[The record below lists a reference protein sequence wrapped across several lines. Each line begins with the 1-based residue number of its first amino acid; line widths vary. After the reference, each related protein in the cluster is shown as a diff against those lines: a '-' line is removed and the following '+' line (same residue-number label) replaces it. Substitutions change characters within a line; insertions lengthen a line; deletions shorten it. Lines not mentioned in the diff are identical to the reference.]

1 MVKRAD
7 PFSFAPG
14 FAPIDSFTLETSS
27 NKIGTTTVPEAVP
40 STIKLEIRT
49 ILLSMKISS

>member
-7 PFSFAPG
+7 PFSLAPG

-49 ILLSMKISS
+49 ILLSM